1 LKYQILQKRKT
12 KYHSKKITE
21 TERKYQIVEID
32 KSKIKVQILILQPQ
46 AQNMIFILHL
56 LIGQTTH
63 VWCFENGYKVKLQ
76 RNTLSVLEHPTGNEL
91 DDDNDLDTNSGSD
104 ISEHDF
110 YRGSEFY
117 KISKSRV
124 RPTRLWYHVKVI
136 QIKHKRRLEFSI
148 ICLLWVLKL
157 T

>member
-1 LKYQILQKRKT
+1 LQKLKRRRNTKTIIETEQKYQIVEAKGKLKYQILQKRKT

-63 VWCFENGYKVKLQ
+63 V
-76 RNTLSVLEHPTGNEL
+76 
-91 DDDNDLDTNSGSD
+91 
-104 ISEHDF
+104 
-110 YRGSEFY
+110 
-117 KISKSRV
+117 
-124 RPTRLWYHVKVI
+124 
-136 QIKHKRRLEFSI
+136 
-148 ICLLWVLKL
+148 
-157 T
+157 